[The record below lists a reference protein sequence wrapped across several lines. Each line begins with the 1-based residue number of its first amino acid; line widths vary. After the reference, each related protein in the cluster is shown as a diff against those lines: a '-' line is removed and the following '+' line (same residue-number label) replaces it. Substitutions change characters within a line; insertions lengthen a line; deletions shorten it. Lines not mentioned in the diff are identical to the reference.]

1 MKNVAWV
8 IAGIAAG
15 VILVFGV
22 GILTIQRIGLKGGAV
37 FDLHGELVAVT
48 EPGPG
53 LLQLLAIAV
62 GSALVAFGL
71 TVGVGS
77 RSRLARLLVRGSFAA
92 TTTLLI
98 ATSLSL
104 LAGDYTQ
111 KSLTTGITPGWNGWI
126 EEGGSTSV
134 VHLVL
139 LVVVAVMWMRRE
151 TVPGST
157 PSETEAAEDAA

>member
-15 VILVFGV
+15 VIFVFGV
-22 GILTIQRIGLKGGAV
+22 GILTIERIGLKGGAV
-37 FDLHGELVAVT
+37 FDLRNELVAVT
-48 EPGPG
+48 DPGPG

-62 GSALVAFGL
+62 GSALVAGVL
-71 TVGVGS
+71 TVGVGT

-104 LAGDYTQ
+104 LAGGYTQ
-111 KSLTTGITPGWNGWI
+111 NGLTTGITPGWNGWI
-126 EEGGSTSV
+126 EEGGSNSV

-139 LVVVAVMWMRRE
+139 LVVVAVMWMHRDS
-151 TVPGST
+151 VPDST
-157 PSETEAAEDAA
+157 TTEATEAEA